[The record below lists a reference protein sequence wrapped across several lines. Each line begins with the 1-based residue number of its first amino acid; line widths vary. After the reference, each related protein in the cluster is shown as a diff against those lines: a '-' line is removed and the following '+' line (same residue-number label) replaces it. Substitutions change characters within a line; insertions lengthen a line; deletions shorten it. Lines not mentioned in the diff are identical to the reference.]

1 MKHKLVIY
9 GNNMYKEVDFDDSF
23 AGSITIGTDKAC
35 QIAFRK
41 DRFMTG
47 FIFRIDR
54 QADGEYIIS
63 CNDTVYL
70 TKDFNLKEY
79 VRKLETGDHLSLCYD
94 YTGTE
99 VFSIDFLACFDAV
112 GDDYDLQIDC
122 KNISEFSI
130 GGQVECTIRIDDP
143 YTHEDCVKLY
153 KVIDGYDAEFV
164 SNTIG
169 IEVNG
174 FMPRANTC
182 HVRDGEFL
190 SIKGYSF
197 CICDGMIY
205 TTRKAKLI
213 TKRKVEIV
221 QYQKNHYEY
230 PKFIKKCPTAV
241 LDAGSDD

>member
-41 DRFMTG
+41 DRFMTC

-99 VFSIDFLACFDAV
+99 VFSIDIWFSSDCF
-112 GDDYDLQIDC
+112 
-122 KNISEFSI
+122 
-130 GGQVECTIRIDDP
+130 GQLT
-143 YTHEDCVKLY
+143 TF
-153 KVIDGYDAEFV
+153 FV
-164 SNTIG
+164 SN
-169 IEVNG
+169 VSWRRSN
-174 FMPRANTC
+174 
-182 HVRDGEFL
+182 
-190 SIKGYSF
+190 
-197 CICDGMIY
+197 
-205 TTRKAKLI
+205 
-213 TKRKVEIV
+213 
-221 QYQKNHYEY
+221 
-230 PKFIKKCPTAV
+230 
-241 LDAGSDD
+241 

>member
-1 MKHKLVIY
+1 MH
-9 GNNMYKEVDFDDSF
+9 DS
-23 AGSITIGTDKAC
+23 
-35 QIAFRK
+35 
-41 DRFMTG
+41 
-47 FIFRIDR
+47 
-54 QADGEYIIS
+54 
-63 CNDTVYL
+63 N
-70 TKDFNLKEY
+70 
-79 VRKLETGDHLSLCYD
+79 H
-94 YTGTE
+94 
-99 VFSIDFLACFDAV
+99 
-112 GDDYDLQIDC
+112 
-122 KNISEFSI
+122 
-130 GGQVECTIRIDDP
+130 DP

-190 SIKGYSF
+190 TIKGYSF

-230 PKFIKKCPTAV
+230 PKFIKNVRQQFSMPDQTIEV
-241 LDAGSDD
+241 LEPNNKDESEQQNFLMSVMPMLVNMLMMVGLRG

>member
-94 YTGTE
+94 YTGT
-99 VFSIDFLACFDAV
+99 
-112 GDDYDLQIDC
+112 
-122 KNISEFSI
+122 
-130 GGQVECTIRIDDP
+130 
-143 YTHEDCVKLY
+143 
-153 KVIDGYDAEFV
+153 DG
-164 SNTIG
+164 IQ
-169 IEVNG
+169 
-174 FMPRANTC
+174 
-182 HVRDGEFL
+182 H
-190 SIKGYSF
+190 
-197 CICDGMIY
+197 
-205 TTRKAKLI
+205 
-213 TKRKVEIV
+213 
-221 QYQKNHYEY
+221 
-230 PKFIKKCPTAV
+230 
-241 LDAGSDD
+241 